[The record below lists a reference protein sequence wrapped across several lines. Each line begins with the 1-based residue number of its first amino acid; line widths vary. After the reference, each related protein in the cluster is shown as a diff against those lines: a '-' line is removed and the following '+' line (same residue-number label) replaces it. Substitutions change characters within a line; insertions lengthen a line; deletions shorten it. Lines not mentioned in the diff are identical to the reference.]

1 MSATLSDLA
10 LLRQRIDA
18 IDDRMHDLL
27 IERAEI
33 VARVAARKSDGDIAF
48 YQPAREAQIL
58 RRLAARHHGVLPVAG
73 VLRMWR
79 ELLAT
84 SVGLEAPFAIAVFA
98 PPQAQGFWDLARDH
112 YGSHT
117 PISAYPSTGE
127 VIRAVHENE
136 AAVGILP
143 LPQEAEPDPW
153 WRHLASSNRER
164 LRVMARLPFGPRGN
178 ARSNGCGALVIGHG
192 AQQKTGMD
200 RTLFIAELASGFSR
214 ARFVDHLS
222 SAGLDCTFSAYSE
235 HETGGALNLVEVDGL
250 VAISDPR
257 IADFRART
265 GRALHRLLPFGG
277 YAVPLSMAPP
287 LPDAAKG

>member
-1 MSATLSDLA
+1 MSTPLSDLA
-10 LLRQRIDA
+10 DLRRRIDG

-27 IERAEI
+27 MERAEI
-33 VARVAARKSDGDIAF
+33 VARVAATKSDGDVAF

-58 RRLAARHHGVLPVAG
+58 RRLAARHHGFLPLAG
-73 VLRMWR
+73 VLRIWR

-84 SVGLEAPFAIAVFA
+84 TVGLETPFAIAVFA
-98 PPQAQGFWDLARDH
+98 PPRAQSYWDLARDH

-117 PISAYPSTGE
+117 PISAYGSTRE
-127 VIRAVHENE
+127 VIRAVREDE

-153 WRHLASSNRER
+153 WRHLAPPNNER
-164 LRVMARLPFGPRGN
+164 LGVMARLPFGPRGN
-178 ARSNGCGALVIGHG
+178 ARSNGCDALVIGRG
-192 AQQKTGMD
+192 TQQQTGMD
-200 RTLFIAELASGFSR
+200 RTLFITELASGFSR
-214 ARFVDHLS
+214 TRFLDHLS
-222 SAGLDCTFSAYSE
+222 SAGLNCTFSAYSE
-235 HETGGALNLVEVDGL
+235 HDSGALNLVEVDGF

-257 IADFRART
+257 IADFRARA
-265 GRALHRLLPFGG
+265 GCALHRLLPFGG